1 MKIVKSYGCIVSSLT
16 IDDKEEISCS
26 EKTRNEVAKKLF
38 DKFSDNYKFMER
50 LAEVI
55 IYKYGNYVDE
65 TGDVLLTLDKKHV
78 FVLDEDENLFYDHKP
93 CSPESTN
100 VRELVSLLKE
110 RFDVNNDLNYL
121 LSKITEDMYDE
132 CEVSEPCECCGDCV
146 WTFKLTL

>member
-26 EKTRNEVAKKLF
+26 EKIRNEVAKKLF

-65 TGDVLLTLDKKHV
+65 TGGVLLTLDKKHV
-78 FVLDEDENLFYDHKP
+78 FVLDEDENLFLRP
-93 CSPESTN
+93 
-100 VRELVSLLKE
+100 
-110 RFDVNNDLNYL
+110 
-121 LSKITEDMYDE
+121 
-132 CEVSEPCECCGDCV
+132 
-146 WTFKLTL
+146 